1 MVRFLVR
8 TVALL
13 LLAAAFAALV
23 VDGVRSIA
31 ASRIIITAF
40 GETSYRV
47 LPHHFPLLQ
56 TAVEQ
61 RLHPVVWDPFL
72 LSLFLAPAWLVL
84 AVLGVLLYWA
94 ARPRGTQVG
103 FSSR

>member
-31 ASRIIITAF
+31 VSRIVVTAF
-40 GETSYRV
+40 GETIYRL

-56 TAVEQ
+56 PAVEQ
-61 RLHPVVWDPFL
+61 RFHPLIWDPFL
-72 LSLFLAPAWLVL
+72 LSVFLAPGWLVL

-94 ARPRGTQVG
+94 ARPRASQVG